1 MLLGAQLRRRPS
13 SDEDGDAVATPIAMS
28 APRPLSPRHILFL
41 APLILLHLACAL
53 VFVVGV
59 SPAALAAFAIASL
72 IQIFGI
78 TAGYHRLLA
87 HRSFKTSRPFQL
99 LLAVSGVLA
108 AQNGPLWWVGHHR
121 HHHLHTDSEDDT
133 HSPRAGFFW
142 SHMGWLFSPRCI
154 PVRIDRVADL
164 NRIPELRLLERYYY
178 VVNFGYWTML
188 YLAGE
193 LWRRVDPGAGIDGL
207 QLLVWAGVVSTVCV
221 YHIIWSANS
230 FCHRFGT
237 RRFPTADDS
246 RNNAIVSLLTLGDG
260 WHHNHHQFP
269 YSARH
274 GIRWWELDINYAIL
288 RLLAWCRVVWDLK
301 LPQTQG
307 WTAHTPSRGPR

>member
-1 MLLGAQLRRRPS
+1 
-13 SDEDGDAVATPIAMS
+13 
-28 APRPLSPRHILFL
+28 
-41 APLILLHLACAL
+41 
-53 VFVVGV
+53 
-59 SPAALAAFAIASL
+59 
-72 IQIFGI
+72 
-78 TAGYHRLLA
+78 
-87 HRSFKTSRPFQL
+87 
-99 LLAVSGVLA
+99 VLA

-121 HHHLHTDSEDDT
+121 HHHLHTDSDADT

-178 VVNFGYWTML
+178 VVNLGYWTLL
-188 YLAGE
+188 YLIGE
-193 LWRRVDPGAGIDGL
+193 LWRRVEPEAGIDGL
-207 QLLVWAGVVSTVCV
+207 QLLVWGGVVSTVCV

-230 FCHRFGT
+230 FCHRYGT

-307 WTAHTPSRGPR
+307 WTAHSSRGPH

>member
-1 MLLGAQLRRRPS
+1 MPLKMPFRL
-13 SDEDGDAVATPIAMS
+13 
-28 APRPLSPRHILFL
+28 PLSL
-41 APLILLHLACAL
+41 LITLI
-53 VFVVGV
+53 
-59 SPAALAAFAIASL
+59 AIASV
-72 IQIFGI
+72 FP
-78 TAGYHRLLA
+78 A
-87 HRSFKTSRPFQL
+87 P
-99 LLAVSGVLA
+99 LA

-121 HHHLHTDSEDDT
+121 HHHLHTDRDDDT

-154 PVRIDRVADL
+154 TVRIDRVADL

-178 VVNFGYWTML
+178 VVNFAYWGLL
-188 YLAGE
+188 YLGGE
-193 LWRRVDPGAGIDGL
+193 IWRRANPEAGIDGL
-207 QLLVWAGVVSTVCV
+207 QLLVWGGVVSTVCV

-230 FCHRFGT
+230 FCHRYGT
-237 RRFPTADDS
+237 RRFPTPDDS

-288 RLLAWCRVVWDLK
+288 RVLAWCHVVWELK

-307 WTAHTPSRGPR
+307 WSAQSPLHGPR